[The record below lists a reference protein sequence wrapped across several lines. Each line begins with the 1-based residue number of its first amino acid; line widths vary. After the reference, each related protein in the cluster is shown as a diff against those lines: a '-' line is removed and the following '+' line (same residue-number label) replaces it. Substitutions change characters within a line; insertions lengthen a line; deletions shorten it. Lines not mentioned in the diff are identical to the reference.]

1 MIGTGIFSKPS
12 SITNS
17 VGSVGA
23 ALCLW
28 TLGLILAFCGLFV
41 WLELACLHPV
51 SGGEKVYLEAA
62 FPKPRFLTTTLYAV
76 YAIFLNPVGKSLPT
90 HPASTPPA

>member
-1 MIGTGIFSKPS
+1 MIGTGIFSTPS

-23 ALCLW
+23 AHCLW
-28 TLGLILAFCGLFV
+28 TLGLILAFCDLFV

-51 SGGEKVYLEAA
+51 SGGEKVYLEDA
-62 FPKPRFLTTTLYAV
+62 FPKPRFLTTTLYA
-76 YAIFLNPVGKSLPT
+76 IFLNFVGKSLPT
-90 HPASTPPA
+90 QPASTPPA